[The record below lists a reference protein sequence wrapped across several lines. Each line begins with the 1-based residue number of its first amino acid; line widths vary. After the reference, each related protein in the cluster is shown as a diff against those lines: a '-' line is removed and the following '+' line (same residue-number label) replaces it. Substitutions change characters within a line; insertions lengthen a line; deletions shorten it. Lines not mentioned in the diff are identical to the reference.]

1 VTIAGLRLSVG
12 IRRLVPA
19 LATVLLGAASLAPA
33 ATGAAAFGT
42 QDDIGGVTV
51 PQARIDQ
58 TLDLAAR
65 AGAKIFRVEANWST
79 LEPEAQGERNG
90 AALAALDRLV
100 AAASRR
106 GMRTLLFID
115 RTPCWAS
122 AAPAEVRG
130 SCQGPQA
137 NRPEVTRFRPADPGT
152 VVPISTFL
160 AARYERTLAAFQVW
174 NEPDQANEKYWAG
187 PNKVASYVAMTKAL
201 YRPLKQA
208 APSVPVL
215 VGSFVGTD
223 GRWLKA
229 MYASGAK
236 GSYDGLAVQFYTV
249 PLYGLR
255 NTRAVQLAHGDRKP
269 IWLTEFGYTSCSKP
283 GAATTQLDQRCVTRA
298 GQARGMSDV
307 ISAVQRRSWVAAA
320 IQYDALDDGP
330 GGYTFGFADVLG
342 RMKPAYAAIRR
353 VLSGRVRA
361 PKAPTARLRIAGRHV
376 EARGTASLADL
387 VKVTVTVRGVVRY
400 RAVLRTD
407 QRGTWR
413 LSLPRQLGT
422 RALVFRVSAGWT
434 GRVTRRV

>member
-1 VTIAGLRLSVG
+1 MTVLRPRRGLPRLL
-12 IRRLVPA
+12 IL
-19 LATVLLGAASLAPA
+19 LATVLLGTATLGPASS
-33 ATGAAAFGT
+33 GAAVFGT
-42 QDDIGGVTV
+42 QDDIGGVNV
-51 PQARIDQ
+51 SQARIDR

-65 AGAKIFRVEANWST
+65 AGARIFRVEANWST

-174 NEPDQANEKYWAG
+174 NEPDHSNEKYWAG
-187 PNKVASYVAMTKAL
+187 PNKVVSYVAMMRAL
-201 YRPLKQA
+201 YRPLKRA

-215 VGSFVGTD
+215 AGSFVGTD

-236 GSYDGLAVQFYTV
+236 GFYDGLAVQFYTV

-255 NTRAVQLAHGDRKP
+255 NTRAVQLANGDRSP
-269 IWLTEFGYTSCSKP
+269 LWLTEFGYTSCSRP
-283 GAATTQLDQRCVTRA
+283 GGATTQLDQRCVTRA
-298 GQARGMSDV
+298 GQARGIADV
-307 ISAVQRRSWVAAA
+307 LSAVRRRPWVAAA

-330 GGYTFGFADVLG
+330 GGYTFGFADVAG
-342 RMKPAYAAIRR
+342 RLKPAYAAIRR
-353 VLSGRVRA
+353 VLTGRVRA
-361 PKAPTARLRIAGRHV
+361 PKAPTVRLRSAGRHV
-376 EARGTASLADL
+376 AARGTASLTD
-387 VKVTVTVRGVVRY
+387 VVTVSVTVRGVVRF
-400 RAVLRTD
+400 RAGLLTD
-407 QRGTWR
+407 QRGNWR
-413 LSLPRQLGT
+413 LSLPPQLGT
-422 RALVFRVSAGWT
+422 RGLTVRVSAGWT
-434 GRVTRRV
+434 GHVTRRI